1 MECSG
6 WEARCSVRREL
17 TLPNPDASNAVEKK
31 PRQHQKPSGWMGRVV
46 LWSMNRRHSQLT
58 DWGLEHISI
67 REPDTILDV
76 GCGGGSTVSKLA
88 AAASKGTV
96 SGIDYSE
103 ESVAAARRFN
113 RKLIEV
119 GRVDIRQASVSH
131 LPFADDGFDLVT
143 AVETHFWWQHIG
155 AGMREIFRVLK
166 PGGRMLIIA
175 EFYNGG
181 RHAKY
186 AERLSRWTT
195 MAILDVDQHKAL
207 FSNAGFTDVQVVE
220 ERTRGW
226 ICVMGTKPLL

>member
-1 MECSG
+1 
-6 WEARCSVRREL
+6 
-17 TLPNPDASNAVEKK
+17 
-31 PRQHQKPSGWMGRVV
+31 
-46 LWSMNRRHSQLT
+46 MNRRHSNLT
-58 DWGLEHISI
+58 DWGLGQISI
-67 REPDTILDV
+67 KERDTILDV
-76 GCGGGSTVSKLA
+76 GCGGGRTVSKLA

-113 RKLIEV
+113 RKLIEL
-119 GRVDIRQASVSH
+119 GRVEIRQASVSD
-131 LPFADDGFDLVT
+131 LPFADNGFDLVT
-143 AVETHFWWQHIG
+143 AVETHFWWRDIG

-166 PGGRMLIIA
+166 PGGRMVIIA

-186 AERLSRWTT
+186 ADRLSRWTT

-207 FSNAGFTDVQVVE
+207 FSSAGFTDVQVVE
-220 ERTRGW
+220 ERTKGW

>member
-1 MECSG
+1 MERAGCKTRFTVSD
-6 WEARCSVRREL
+6 EL
-17 TLPNPDASNAVEKK
+17 TPPNPDESNAVGKK
-31 PRQHQKPSGWMGRVV
+31 TGQCQRPSGWMGRIV
-46 LWSMNRRHSQLT
+46 LWSMNRRHSRLT
-58 DWGLEHISI
+58 DWGLGHVSI
-67 REPDTILDV
+67 RERDTILDV
-76 GCGGGSTVSKLA
+76 GCGGGRTVSKLA

-113 RKLIEV
+113 RKLIDV
-119 GRVDIRQASVSH
+119 GRVDIRKASVSH

-143 AVETHFWWQHIG
+143 AVETHFWWQDIG
-155 AGMREIFRVLK
+155 AGMRETFRVLK

-186 AERLSRWTT
+186 ADRLSRWTT

-207 FSNAGFTDVQVVE
+207 FSNAGFTYVQVVE

>member
-1 MECSG
+1 
-6 WEARCSVRREL
+6 
-17 TLPNPDASNAVEKK
+17 
-31 PRQHQKPSGWMGRVV
+31 
-46 LWSMNRRHSQLT
+46 MNRRHSNLT

-67 REPDTILDV
+67 RERDTILDV
-76 GCGGGSTVSKLA
+76 GCGGGRTVSKLA

-113 RKLIEV
+113 RKLIELR
-119 GRVDIRQASVSH
+119 RVDIRQASVSD
-131 LPFADDGFDLVT
+131 LPFADNGFDLVT
-143 AVETHFWWQHIG
+143 AVETHFWWQDIR

-166 PGGRMLIIA
+166 PGGRMVIIA

-181 RHAKY
+181 KHAKY
-186 AERLSRWTT
+186 ADRLSRWTT

-207 FSNAGFTDVQVVE
+207 FSHAGFTDVQVVE

-226 ICVMGTKPLL
+226 ICVIGAKPL